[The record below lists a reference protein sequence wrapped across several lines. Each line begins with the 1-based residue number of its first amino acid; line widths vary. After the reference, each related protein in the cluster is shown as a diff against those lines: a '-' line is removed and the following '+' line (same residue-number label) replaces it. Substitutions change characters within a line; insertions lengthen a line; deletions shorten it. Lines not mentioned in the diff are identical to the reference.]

1 MASVKQPRVF
11 NVFYGDESYLL
22 DREVRRALKWPNRS
36 AILLDGSEAS
46 EVAIVEALGESV
58 VDDDLDGTV
67 IIVDNAEEVK
77 VTGPLVAYAN
87 ERDPKERSSLLV
99 AVYRGAQLS
108 KGWIDVA
115 RQGRATPYPKFKPW
129 EKDKIKERVL
139 GEVEALELKLEE
151 EAFDVLFLLHG
162 EQTRSILN
170 EVRKAAYLVEK
181 GAPISREVVLA
192 VCGRRPVVAPW
203 SVSEAAFAKDPK
215 RALRAIASLV
225 QERGDEALVPI
236 TAALMKQLETFLILR
251 QMLDQQVSLEA
262 MGAALGIHTFRVQKD
277 LPAVK
282 KHTLPHLLTQMKNLC
297 DLEVHLKGPATA
309 KRTRV
314 ELAVLSLAA

>member
-1 MASVKQPRVF
+1 MTSVKQPRVF

-22 DREVRRALKWPNRS
+22 DREVHRALRWPGRS
-36 AILLDGSEAS
+36 VISLDGAAVS
-46 EVAIVEALGESV
+46 EVAIVEALGDSV
-58 VDDDLDGTV
+58 VSEDTDGTV
-67 IIVDNAEEVK
+67 VVVDNADEVK

-87 ERDPKERSSLLV
+87 EREPRDRSSLLV

-108 KGWIDVA
+108 KGWAEVA
-115 RQGRATPYPKFKPW
+115 KRGRATSHLKLKPW
-129 EKDKIKERVL
+129 EREKIKERIL
-139 GEVEALELKLEE
+139 GEVAALGLQLEDA
-151 EAFDVLFLLHG
+151 AFDVLFVLHS
-162 EQTRSILN
+162 EQTSSILN

-181 GAPISREVVLA
+181 GAPISRDVVLA
-192 VCGRRPVVAPW
+192 VCGRRHAVAPW

-215 RALRAIASLV
+215 RALRAIALLV

-236 TAALMKQLETFLILR
+236 AAALMKQLETFLVLR
-251 QMLDQQVSLEA
+251 QMLDQQASVET
-262 MGAALGIHTFRVQKD
+262 MGAALDLHPYRVQKD

-282 KHTLPHLLTQMKNLC
+282 RHTLPHLLTQMKILC
-297 DLEVHLKGPATA
+297 DLEAHLKGPATA